1 MLDGHLVTAAAFRA
15 QVRLIKKLYR
25 VVSPETFRQYL
36 GNREPLPPV
45 SILLTCDDGLLNV
58 LTDMLPILREEEMP
72 CLFFVTGA
80 SAGDSRAMLWY
91 EELFLLF
98 LDARPGT
105 FDISCE
111 GIRIQGKLG
120 SLPERRAVWWGAVK
134 ELSRAELE
142 KRNSFLR
149 ECCAYFALEAWSDRD
164 SWDMA
169 WVRRFGLLTA
179 TELRELSAGGM
190 TIGAHTLSHPMLSL
204 APPELA
210 QAEIS
215 ESKERI
221 ESALGT
227 TVWAFAY
234 PFGDPE
240 SVNGEVVK
248 MTQNAGFEAAFM
260 NFGGGFGTRLPQ
272 FSLPRLHITAD
283 MNMAE
288 FEAHVSG
295 FHRRLQSFARRGP

>member
-1 MLDGHLVTAAAFRA
+1 M
-15 QVRLIKKLYR
+15 
-25 VVSPETFRQYL
+25 
-36 GNREPLPPV
+36 
-45 SILLTCDDGLLNV
+45 
-58 LTDMLPILREEEMP
+58 
-72 CLFFVTGA
+72 FFVTGA

-91 EELFLLF
+91 EQLFLLF

-105 FDISCE
+105 FDISYE
-111 GIRIQGKLG
+111 GIRIHGALD
-120 SLPERRAVWWGAVK
+120 SLPERRAAWWGAVK

-142 KRNSFLR
+142 KRSSFLR
-149 ECCAYFALEAWSDRD
+149 ECFAYFALEAWSDRD
-164 SWDMA
+164 SRDSA
-169 WVRRFGLLTA
+169 WLRRFGLLTA
-179 TELRELSAGGM
+179 TELRELSSGGM

-210 QAEIS
+210 YAEIS
-215 ESKERI
+215 DSKKRI

-240 SVNGEVVK
+240 SVNAEVVK

-260 NFGGGFGTRLPQ
+260 NFGGGFGTILPQ
-272 FSLPRLHITAD
+272 FSVPRLHITAD
-283 MNMAE
+283 MTIAE